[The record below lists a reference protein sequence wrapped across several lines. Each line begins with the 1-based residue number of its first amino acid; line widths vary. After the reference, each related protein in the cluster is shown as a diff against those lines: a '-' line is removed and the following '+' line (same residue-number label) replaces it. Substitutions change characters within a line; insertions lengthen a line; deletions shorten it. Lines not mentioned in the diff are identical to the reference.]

1 MQGIPARLTMTA
13 RNLQQRCAEICSFSE
28 APYSVS
34 GWRWDDQIC
43 KLVAAR
49 GPIQLLRRFNS
60 GSRRQRRVSEEGSS
74 SLKKINLRCGGED
87 APPILVG
94 YGGLHSALVHFF
106 ILHEPMDVQ
115 LHCVIEI
122 WFSRRGEHLFFP
134 DSVS

>member
-1 MQGIPARLTMTA
+1 MATGD
-13 RNLQQRCAEICSFSE
+13 N
-28 APYSVS
+28 
-34 GWRWDDQIC
+34 QIC

-94 YGGLHSALVHFF
+94 YGGLHSALVRFF
-106 ILHEPMDVQ
+106 NPARTNGRAVTLRD
-115 LHCVIEI
+115 
-122 WFSRRGEHLFFP
+122 
-134 DSVS
+134 